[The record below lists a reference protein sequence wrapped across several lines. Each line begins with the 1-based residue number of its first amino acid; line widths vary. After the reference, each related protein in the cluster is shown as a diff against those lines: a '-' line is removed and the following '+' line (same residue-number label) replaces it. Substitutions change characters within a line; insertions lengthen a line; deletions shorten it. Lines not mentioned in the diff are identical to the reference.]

1 MKTAIVIG
9 ATGLIGQHL
18 LTQLLADS
26 TYSKIIAFTRK
37 PITYNHKKLVNHVI
51 DFTQLYKYQD
61 DFVGDV
67 LFSCLGTT
75 KKQAGS
81 IEKQRIVDVD
91 YQYQAAKMAAENGVA
106 HYVLVSSSGAN
117 KNANSAYFKMKGEL
131 EDKVKPLSFQQISI
145 LQPSLLL
152 GERDHFR
159 LGEVL
164 SSYLLPIIC
173 KLPFLKRYRPIE
185 SAQVAKKMILLS
197 KQQGEQCEIYS
208 LDELFNT

>member
-18 LTQLLADS
+18 LNQLLTDP
-26 TYSKIIAFTRK
+26 TFSKVVAITRK
-37 PITYNHKKLVNHVI
+37 PIQYNSKKIVNHVV
-51 DFTQLYKYQD
+51 DFNKLPSYSAQ
-61 DFVGDV
+61 FNGNV

-81 IEKQRIVDVD
+81 IENQRIVDVG
-91 YQYQAAKMAAENGVA
+91 YQYQAAKMAAKNGVA

-131 EDKVKPLSFQQISI
+131 ENMVKPLSFQRISI

-152 GERDHFR
+152 GERNQFR

-185 SAQVAKKMILLS
+185 GAQVAKKMISLS

>member
-9 ATGLIGQHL
+9 ATGLIGHHL

-26 TYSKIIAFTRK
+26 TYSKIVALTRK
-37 PITYNHKKLVNHVI
+37 PIEYNHEKLVNHVI
-51 DFTQLYKYQD
+51 DFNNLNKYQD
-61 DFVGDV
+61 YFIGDI

-81 IEKQRIVDVD
+81 IENQRMVDVD

-131 EDKVKPLSFQQISI
+131 EDKVKPLSFQRISI

-159 LGEVL
+159 LGEEL

-173 KLPFLKRYRPIE
+173 KLPGLKRYRPIE
-185 SAQVAKKMILLS
+185 GAQVATKMLNVS
-197 KQQGEQCEIYS
+197 KAQKEPFEIYT
-208 LDELFNT
+208 LDELFK

>member
-37 PITYNHKKLVNHVI
+37 PIKSKSKKLVNHVI
-51 DFTQLYKYQD
+51 DFNQLGNYQN
-61 DFVGDV
+61 DFIGDV

-81 IEKQRIVDVD
+81 IEKQRMVDVD

-131 EDKVKPLSFQQISI
+131 EDKVKPLSFQRMSI

-185 SAQVAKKMILLS
+185 GAQVAKKMLNVS
-197 KQQGEQCEIYS
+197 KEQKEPFEIFT
-208 LDELFNT
+208 LDELFK

>member
-9 ATGLIGQHL
+9 ATGLIGHHL

-26 TYSKIIAFTRK
+26 TYSKIVALTRK
-37 PITYNHKKLVNHVI
+37 PIEYNHEKLVNHVI
-51 DFTQLYKYQD
+51 DFNNLNKYQD
-61 DFVGDV
+61 YFIGDI

-81 IEKQRIVDVD
+81 IENQRMVDVD

-131 EDKVKPLSFQQISI
+131 EDKVKPLSFQRISI

-185 SAQVAKKMILLS
+185 GVQVATKMLNVS
-197 KQQGEQCEIYS
+197 KAQKEPFEIYT
-208 LDELFNT
+208 LDELFK